1 MCFWWLKT
9 LFWSSRLKTHVFEK
23 HLNLVS
29 CISFMKL
36 LGLSCFCIIF
46 CSFSKKIKFPEFR
59 SIECV
64 FQLIENSL
72 IFNHCSWVGSI
83 GFRSIEYDL
92 FIFQSIKVNFQ
103 PIESLKEILRSSLP
117 CSIGTQSIEIR
128 KERKI
133 KRIPQ
138 HVFFTFFS
146 KTFSYFFL
154 PFLDQSTQSNFCH
167 FPSQNLQGFSS

>member
-1 MCFWWLKT
+1 M
-9 LFWSSRLKTHVFEK
+9 
-23 HLNLVS
+23 
-29 CISFMKL
+29 
-36 LGLSCFCIIF
+36 
-46 CSFSKKIKFPEFR
+46 
-59 SIECV
+59 
-64 FQLIENSL
+64 
-72 IFNHCSWVGSI
+72 IFNHCSRVGSI

-117 CSIGTQSIEIR
+117 CSIGTQSIKIR

-167 FPSQNLQGFSS
+167 FPGQNLQGFSSYIFMDFFSQHFEQRKIGSFIVLVVFNQV